1 MAGDLKRIP
10 ASFYRSTNGGEPVR
24 DWLKSLSSADRR
36 IVGFDIATVEFGWPI
51 GMPLCRPLGG
61 GLWEVRSNLT
71 RKRICRVIFCI
82 AEGNIVLLHAFIK
95 KTQKTPATD
104 LKLAQ
109 TRQKEIE
116 R

>member
-24 DWLKSLSSADRR
+24 DWLKSLPSEDRR

-51 GMPLCRPLGG
+51 GMPVCRPLGG

-71 RKRICRVIFCI
+71 KKRISRVIFCV
-82 AEGNIVLLHAFIK
+82 AEGHMVLLHAFIK
-95 KTQKTPATD
+95 KTQKTPAPD
-104 LKLAQ
+104 LKLAH
-109 TRQKEIE
+109 TRRKEIE